1 MKKKT
6 RYSFPASP
14 RLLKDIG
21 RLCQEVETLRRSQP
35 PHDLD
40 RQLTA
45 HMRETV
51 DSRHAILSKEL
62 TRLRQCDMAW
72 LRSDVRHLA
81 CNLESFRWTLRLLRR
96 EFTIS
101 LIRTTAVSGLLNV
114 IATAALLWCML

>member
-6 RYSFPASP
+6 RYSFPATP

-35 PHDLD
+35 PHDID

-45 HMRETV
+45 HLRETV

-62 TRLRQCDMAW
+62 TRLRQCDIAW
-72 LRSDVRHLA
+72 LRSDVHLIS
-81 CNLESFRWTLRLLRR
+81 CDLESFRWTLRLFRR
-96 EFTIS
+96 EFTVS
-101 LIRTTAVSGLLNV
+101 LIRTTAVAGLLNV
-114 IATAALLWCML
+114 ITTAALLWCML